1 MTKKIFLASFHKIRV
16 KVSLLVLLLLVSTT
30 LIFYLITV
38 RIVNNR
44 VLDELI
50 KRAESLSRSM
60 ASTAGYSLLSQ
71 DLLGLDNIVFRIKS
85 SNPDIESV
93 ALINTESQIIVH
105 SDIKKSGE
113 SFSPAEGIVFK
124 QEPDG
129 TEIKEIS
136 GTSGT
141 FFQVSSPI
149 RFMDKHLGA
158 VIVDLNK
165 SVLITAQEEARQKI
179 AFAFAAILLLG
190 IASSLVIS
198 SFLTKPIQE
207 LSIGVA
213 ELKEGKRRRPL
224 RIYSRDELGRLTQS
238 FNEMT
243 ALITAQQDKLSTYA
257 QDLEDAYVSTVR
269 VLAAAIDARDTYT
282 LGHSTRVAQLSVE
295 MGKEIGLTS
304 AELEDLEIACL
315 FHDVGKIKIPDA
327 ILLKKGKLDTLEH
340 REMTR
345 HTEYGT
351 EILSKAPSLLKYIP
365 AVRHHHEWYD
375 GTGYPDGISGDKIPL
390 AAAIISLADVYDA
403 MTSDRPYREAL
414 TEEEACRKIKELA
427 GRQFS
432 PDLVKIFL
440 RTVEKKLAEIKDR
453 GRGGK

>member
-1 MTKKIFLASFHKIRV
+1 MTKKILLTSFQKIRV
-16 KVSLLVLLLLVSTT
+16 KASLFVLLLLVSTT

-38 RIVNNR
+38 RIVNSR

-50 KRAESLSRSM
+50 KRAEALSRSI

-85 SNPDIESV
+85 SNPDIESI
-93 ALINTESQIIVH
+93 ALVNTESQIIVH
-105 SDIKKSGE
+105 SDIQKSGE
-113 SFSPAEGIVFK
+113 SFNPPEGIVFK
-124 QEPDG
+124 QGSDG
-129 TEIKEIS
+129 TVVKEVS
-136 GTSGT
+136 GTSGS

-158 VIVDLNK
+158 VIVDINK
-165 SVLITAQEEARQKI
+165 SVLTTAQKEAREKI

-190 IASSLVIS
+190 VASSLVIS

-207 LSIGVA
+207 LSVGVA

-224 RIYSRDELGRLTQS
+224 RIYSQDELGRLTQS

-243 ALITAQQDKLSTYA
+243 ALITSQQDKLSKYA
-257 QDLEDAYVSTVR
+257 QDLEDAYVSTAR
-269 VLAAAIDARDTYT
+269 VLAAAIDARDTHT

-295 MGKEIGLTS
+295 MGKEIGLRS

-345 HTEYGT
+345 HTEYGA

-375 GTGYPDGISGDKIPL
+375 GTGYPDGISRDKIPL

-414 TEEEACRKIKELA
+414 TEEEARRKIMELA
-427 GRQFS
+427 GRQFH
-432 PDLVKIFL
+432 PDLVKVFL
-440 RTVEKKLAEIKDR
+440 RTVEKKRAEKKDWDR
-453 GRGGK
+453 GGT

>member
-213 ELKEGKRRRPL
+213 EIKEGKRRRPL

-440 RTVEKKLAEIKDR
+440 RTVEKKLAETKDR
-453 GRGGK
+453 GRGGM

>member
-213 ELKEGKRRRPL
+213 EIKEGKRRRPL

-453 GRGGK
+453 GRGGM

>member
-1 MTKKIFLASFHKIRV
+1 VTKKIFLASFHKIRV

-213 ELKEGKRRRPL
+213 EIKEGKRRRPL

-440 RTVEKKLAEIKDR
+440 RTVEKKLAETKDR
-453 GRGGK
+453 GRGGM

>member
-213 ELKEGKRRRPL
+213 EIKEGKRRRPL

-282 LGHSTRVAQLSVE
+282 LGHSTRVARLSVE

-440 RTVEKKLAEIKDR
+440 RTVEKKLAETKDR
-453 GRGGK
+453 GRGGM